1 MLETNLKALETIYP
15 GQAYAVR
22 SASGTDFI
30 DTAFGEIER
39 HTQNELEREWNPQT
53 ELFVIDRFA
62 GGRLAR
68 NLFDRIQLENLRA
81 EKNRHML
88 LLEDRLGLLRR
99 QFEREDWR
107 PLIESELCLFVI
119 APNGLDELKRLL
131 QRYPDIAGALPAVL
145 CGDPSNADDRT
156 KNLRKIFIPFFQAVQ
171 ERTARMLE
179 TADATSVL
187 RLPPYPN
194 AVRFFMPGHNYLQE
208 ASVRA
213 LRQLGYGAERLQWK
227 NPLYRFVRSTAWTI
241 EWRQNPFD
249 LAVFLNATPA
259 TFGAQSDLARF
270 PLRKAAWFV
279 DNPRRYGYA
288 KEDFADCDVLGVFD
302 RTYIPFLRE
311 RSTGN
316 VVEIRTGFGL
326 DPAWARSVDEFCNVD
341 IGFVGELGTQSFLPL
356 EAGFLR
362 LDPFLVD
369 TVNRLLKEIDIR
381 QPVHLAPL
389 VEETFL
395 KMGWPYRGA
404 LVEYLENKAAALRR
418 RYYLDAL
425 AGRGLV
431 VFGGEEWR
439 DDPSAGPLRACYGGR
454 RLVYGPELA
463 SLYAS
468 AKINVNIFHVQ
479 CAHAPNP
486 RVYDVL
492 ACGGF
497 LLTSDAPGLAD
508 EFEDGRDLV
517 VFRSRDDLLEKAS
530 YYLARPHER
539 KAIAAQGQKRAL
551 ASCGYH
557 DRMQILLSAFTDSS
571 GEGYVDLRR

>member
-1 MLETNLKALETIYP
+1 MLETNLKALEVIYP
-15 GQAYAVR
+15 GQANAVR
-22 SASGTDFI
+22 SASSTDFI
-30 DTAFGEIER
+30 DADPGELDR
-39 HTQNELEREWNPQT
+39 HIQRELERGWNPLT

-62 GGRLAR
+62 GSRLAP

-81 EKNRHML
+81 EKNRRL
-88 LLEDRLGLLRR
+88 ILLEDRLGLLRR

-119 APNGLDELKRLL
+119 APNGLEELKRLL
-131 QRYPDIAGALPAVL
+131 QRYPDVAGALPAVFS
-145 CGDPSNADDRT
+145 GDPQKAENRAEI
-156 KNLRKIFIPFFQAVQ
+156 LRGIFTPFFRAVQ
-171 ERTARMLE
+171 DRIAHMPE
-179 TADATSVL
+179 TGGAVSGSRV
-187 RLPPYPN
+187 PPYPN
-194 AVRFFMPGHNYLQE
+194 SIRFFMPGHNYLQE

-227 NPLYRFVRSTAWTI
+227 NPLHRFVRSTAWTI
-241 EWRQNPFD
+241 EWRQHPFD
-249 LAVFLNATPA
+249 LAVFLNATPS
-259 TFGAQSDLARF
+259 TFGARSDLARF

-279 DNPRRYGYA
+279 DNPRRYGYGE
-288 KEDFADCDVLGVFD
+288 EDFADCEAIGVFD

-311 RSTGN
+311 WSSCN

-326 DPAWARSVDEFCNVD
+326 DPAWARAVDEFRNVD
-341 IGFVGELGTQSFLPL
+341 IAFVGELGTQSFLSL

-362 LDPFLVD
+362 LDPSLAD

-381 QPVHLAPL
+381 QPVHLAPR

-418 RYYLDAL
+418 RYFLDAL

-431 VFGGEEWR
+431 IYGDSEWR

-454 RLVYGPELA
+454 RLAYGPELA

-468 AKINVNIFHVQ
+468 AKININIFHVQ
-479 CAHAPNP
+479 CVHAPNP

-517 VFRSRDDLLEKAS
+517 VFRSRDDLLEKTS

-539 KAIAAQGQKRAL
+539 KTIAAQGQKRAL

-571 GEGYVDLRR
+571 GEGYVDLR